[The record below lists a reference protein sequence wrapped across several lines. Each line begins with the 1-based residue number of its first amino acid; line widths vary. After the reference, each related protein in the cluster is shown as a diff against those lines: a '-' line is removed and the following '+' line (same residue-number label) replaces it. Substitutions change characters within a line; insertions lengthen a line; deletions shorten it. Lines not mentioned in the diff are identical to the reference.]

1 MQGDILMI
9 SDGVCSPFPVRPA
22 ETPSEC
28 RENAVRP
35 KPLLFCYYITEA
47 GGYDSPICKAA
58 LHLTEI
64 CQNIIIITVN
74 SSCKAVF
81 YTLFYV

>member
-9 SDGVCSPFPVRPA
+9 SDGIFSPFPVRPA
-22 ETPSEC
+22 EMPSEC

>member
-9 SDGVCSPFPVRPA
+9 SDGIFSPFPVRPA
-22 ETPSEC
+22 EMPSEC

-58 LHLTEI
+58 FDLTEI
-64 CQNIIIITVN
+64 C
-74 SSCKAVF
+74 
-81 YTLFYV
+81 

>member
-1 MQGDILMI
+1 M
-9 SDGVCSPFPVRPA
+9 
-22 ETPSEC
+22 PSEC

-47 GGYDSPICKAA
+47 GEYDSPICEAA
-58 LHLTEI
+58 FDLTEI

-74 SSCKAVF
+74 NSC
-81 YTLFYV
+81 